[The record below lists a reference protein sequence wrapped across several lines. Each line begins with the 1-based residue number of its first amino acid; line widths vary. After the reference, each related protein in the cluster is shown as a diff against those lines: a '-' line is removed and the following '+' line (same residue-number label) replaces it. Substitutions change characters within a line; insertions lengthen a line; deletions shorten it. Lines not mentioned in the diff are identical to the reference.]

1 MRIKAKDKHSFR
13 ALTKTGYMRR
23 EHFKSLKVNNARI
36 KQYENLGYI
45 KREVFRGEEGF
56 KLTSEGHKF
65 AKNELGLENHYHT
78 QSFHHD
84 IAIADKYFELTYAER
99 ETFKNETEIRLE
111 LEQKIEELKET
122 DRDRAYELEQKLSDK
137 SISCV
142 DCVYKTVEGVVVG
155 YEVTTANYTQEQIE
169 AKIEFCEVMQ
179 IEYVQEDR

>member
-36 KQYENLGYI
+36 KQYEKEGYI
-45 KREVFRGEEGF
+45 KKEVQKGQEAF

-65 AKNELGLENHYHT
+65 AKELGIENHYHT
-78 QSFHHD
+78 QSFNHD

-111 LEQKIEELKET
+111 LEQKIEELKEI
-122 DRDRAYELEQKLSDK
+122 DIDRAYELEQKLTDK
-137 SISCV
+137 TISCV
-142 DCVYKTVEGVVVG
+142 DCVYTTREGVVTG